1 MKNDDLQKVII
12 KIQKDKNI
20 VDEKNDNLNKK
31 LSDLS
36 VF

>member
-1 MKNDDLQKVII
+1 MKNDDLHKVII

-20 VDEKNDNLNKK
+20 VEEKNDNMNKK

-36 VF
+36 V